1 MITYQDYLKAVAKN
15 RIPAF
20 VNELINTHK
29 SSEAMK
35 IAINADAYDRQEN
48 LTIGQFVQMMYSL
61 DGRAIPNPVVSN
73 MKIASNFFNIL
84 NTQRANYSLG
94 NGVTFTDSSI
104 KERLGSDFDT
114 VLKKAARYALIHG
127 CSYLF
132 FNKDHCHYFKVTE
145 FAPLYDESTGILRAG
160 VRFYQIDYSKPLTA
174 VLYEEDGYTV
184 FRSNNGGTLKEFQ
197 PKRGYLELTQTTP
210 IDENPE
216 VIGYENYGPL
226 PIVPLW
232 GSDLKQSTLVGM
244 RESIDS
250 YDLIRSGFANDLR
263 DCAQVYWLI
272 SGAMG
277 MTDNDLRKFRDRML
291 FDHIALADTDNG
303 SVTPYTQEL
312 PYQARTAF
320 LEQIRQQIYE
330 DFGGLNVS
338 NFSSGSKTATEI
350 QAAYQPLDDRADD
363 FEYQIIQAVQQI
375 LKLIGVDDTPIFKRN
390 RVTNQ
395 LEQVQLVMLEAEYLD
410 DETILNKLPN
420 ITPDE
425 VEQILLRKNSEEASL
440 MNFMTEGTGNTGNA
454 SNQDEGN
461 NGNQTDRNDGE

>member
-1 MITYQDYLKAVAKN
+1 MTTYQDFEKAVEKG
-15 RIPAF
+15 RVPQFIQS
-20 VNELINTHK
+20 LINGHK
-29 SSEAMK
+29 SSADVKTALE
-35 IAINADAYDRQEN
+35 ADAYDRQEN
-48 LTIGQFVQMMYSL
+48 LTIGTFVQMMYSL
-61 DGRAIPNPVVSN
+61 DGRKIMNPVASN

-84 NTQRANYSLG
+84 NNQRTNYSLG
-94 NGVTFTDSSI
+94 NGVTFTDESV
-104 KERLGSDFDT
+104 KDRLGQDFDT

-127 CSYLF
+127 CSFLF
-132 FNKDHCHYFKVTE
+132 FNKDRCHCFKLTE

-160 VRFYQIDYSKPLTA
+160 VRYYQIDYTKPMTA

-184 FRSNNGGTLKEFQ
+184 YRTKKGNTLEEFQ
-197 PKRGYLELTQTTP
+197 PKRGYLEITNTVP

-216 VIGYENYGPL
+216 VVGYENYGPL

-277 MTDNDLRKFRDRML
+277 MTDNDLRKFRDRL
-291 FDHIALADTDNG
+291 LLDHIALADTDNG
-303 SVTPYTQEL
+303 AVTPYTQDI
-312 PYQARTAF
+312 PFQARTAF
-320 LEQIRQQIYE
+320 LDQIRQQIYE

-338 NFSSGSKTATEI
+338 DFSSGTKTATET
-350 QAAYQPLDDRADD
+350 QAAYQPVDDRADD

-375 LKLIGVDDTPIFKRN
+375 LRLIGVEDTPIFKRN
-390 RVTNQ
+390 RITNQ
-395 LEQVQLVMLEAEYLD
+395 LEQVQMVMMEAEYLD

-420 ITPDE
+420 ISPDE
-425 VEQILLRKNSEEASL
+425 VKDILKRRDEQDANRLMQYETANQNNNSADDLDSENNE
-440 MNFMTEGTGNTGNA
+440 NE
-454 SNQDEGN
+454 
-461 NGNQTDRNDGE
+461 NGNG